1 MTRKIKYT
9 HIRTFAAKIV
19 SLFLVM
25 VIVLAALPQSSM
37 AATVLGATDASCKT
51 TYTVKSGDY
60 LIKIANAYDVDWRD
74 LADANDLKSPYVVY
88 SGLKLCI
95 PRGSSS
101 GSTGTTSTTSTAAKI
116 TVTKSKNTVTISSSK
131 LPTNNT
137 YFVKVDN
144 ANNKKLEWYR
154 VGILKTG
161 KQSSLKESFKLPDAL
176 RNTSSVNV
184 CLKNMSNDAV
194 MCNNSNLDRGAT
206 KSSSSG
212 SSSSAKWK
220 GSYTADLV
228 SDEIEISTSNF
239 PKNSSFFVKVDGI
252 GSWTKIGTL
261 RIKSDTS
268 VTESF
273 TLPNKLAKAKT
284 VAVCL
289 KNIENDTVSCLTAYR

>member
-116 TVTKSKNTVTISSSK
+116 TVTKSKNTITISSSK

-161 KQSSLKESFKLPDAL
+161 KQSSVKESFKLPDAL

-194 MCNNSNLDRGAT
+194 VQQPQPGSRRHQIQFIRVELERKMEGLLYCGPGFGRDRNQHVQFPQKQLLLRKSRRNRLLDQDRDLKDQKRYFRHRILYA
-206 KSSSSG
+206 
-212 SSSSAKWK
+212 AK
-220 GSYTADLV
+220 
-228 SDEIEISTSNF
+228 
-239 PKNSSFFVKVDGI
+239 
-252 GSWTKIGTL
+252 
-261 RIKSDTS
+261 
-268 VTESF
+268 
-273 TLPNKLAKAKT
+273 
-284 VAVCL
+284 
-289 KNIENDTVSCLTAYR
+289 